1 MLLIAKYIDIK
12 TIQTGGGGEGG
23 NDDLLFSQVLGP
35 LYTYHKCFHR
45 FTVIKYVNFDEN

>member
-1 MLLIAKYIDIK
+1 VLLIAKYIDIK
-12 TIQTGGGGEGG
+12 TIQTGGGG